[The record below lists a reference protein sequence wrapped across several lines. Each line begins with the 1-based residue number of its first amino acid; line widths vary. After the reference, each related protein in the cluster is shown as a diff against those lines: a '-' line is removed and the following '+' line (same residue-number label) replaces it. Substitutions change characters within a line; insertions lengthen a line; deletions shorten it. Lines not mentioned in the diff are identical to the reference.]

1 MCEITCENFYSELPA
16 IEEALK
22 ECAFVSLDME
32 FSKINEFV
40 ANPFT

>member
-1 MCEITCENFYSELPA
+1 MCEITCENFYSELPS
-16 IEEALK
+16 IEAALK

-32 FSKINEFV
+32 FSKIHENV